1 MVMTTIKRREVMVPQ
16 DHSHHFL
23 IMEDDDDEDL
33 FEIDLDLVNCISS
46 SSPSKP
52 HYYNTATT
60 SSTTNSNYSTGKK
73 NALLA
78 NCLMPISDISSAIPA
93 CNKSKNIS
101 SNNYNVVISESF
113 SLEEYLRLPFLGDIG
128 ALLHGKTKPQFQFKF
143 HH

>member
-1 MVMTTIKRREVMVPQ
+1 
-16 DHSHHFL
+16 
-23 IMEDDDDEDL
+23 MEDDDDEDL
-33 FEIDLDLVNCISS
+33 FEIDLELVNCIS

-60 SSTTNSNYSTGKK
+60 STTNSNYSTGKK

-101 SNNYNVVISESF
+101 SNNNNYNVVISESF

-128 ALLHGKTKPQFQFKF
+128 ALLHGKTKPQFQFQF